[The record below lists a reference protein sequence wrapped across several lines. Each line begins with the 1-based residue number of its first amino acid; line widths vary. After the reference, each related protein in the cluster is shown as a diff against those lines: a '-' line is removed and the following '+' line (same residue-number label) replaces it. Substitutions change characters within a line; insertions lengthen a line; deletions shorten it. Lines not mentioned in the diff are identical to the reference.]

1 MKIIELIMISII
13 AVMILITLYYFRMQR
28 KMIKKRR
35 KRKPKY
41 ELIEVNE
48 KDNLFHEYYEPK
60 IVEVVSSEEY
70 L

>member
-1 MKIIELIMISII
+1 MEIIEIIMISII
-13 AVMILITLYYFRMQR
+13 AIMILTTLYYYRMQR
-28 KMIKKRR
+28 KMVKKRR

-60 IVEVVSSEEY
+60 IVVVVSSEEY